1 MRVALAV
8 GVARPITFLSDYGT
22 ADEFAGV
29 CRAVI
34 ARIAPDA
41 RVIDLSHG
49 IVRHDVGQGAAVLAN
64 ALGYAPAGVHLAV
77 VDPGVGTAR
86 RPVAVAAVED
96 ERVFV
101 GPDNGLLSLAVDRFG
116 GAAEAVDISA
126 SPVRL
131 EPVSATFHGRDLF
144 APVAA
149 HLALGDR
156 LAGLGEPVD
165 PATLATI
172 DRGGPE
178 VEPGLRLEAEVG
190 HVDAFGN
197 LSLIATAADADDA
210 GFEVGSRL
218 RVRGPHLSAEA
229 VYALTFA
236 DAEPGDMVLLV
247 DSAYSLALA
256 VNRGDAS
263 RQLDL
268 DPGDRVVL
276 ARM

>member
-1 MRVALAV
+1 M
-8 GVARPITFLSDYGT
+8 ARPITFLSDYGT
-22 ADEFAGV
+22 GDEFAGV

-41 RVIDLSHG
+41 NVIDISHG
-49 IVRHDVGQGAAVLAN
+49 IARHDVRRGAAVLAN
-64 ALGYAPAGVHLAV
+64 ALGFAPDGVHLAV
-77 VDPGVGTAR
+77 VDPGVGTER
-86 RPVAVAAVED
+86 RPVAVAAADGEHH
-96 ERVFV
+96 FV
-101 GPDNGLLSLAVDRFG
+101 GPDNGLLSLALERFG
-116 GAAEAVDISA
+116 GAAEAIDISRT
-126 SPVRL
+126 PVRL

-149 HLALGDR
+149 HLALGEP

-165 PATLATI
+165 PATLQTI

-178 VEPGLRLEAEVG
+178 IEPGSGLEAEVG
-190 HVDAFGN
+190 HIDAFGN
-197 LSLIATAADADDA
+197 LSLIATAADADDT
-210 GFEVGSRL
+210 GLHVGDGV
-218 RVRGPHLSAEA
+218 RVLGPRRSDEA

-236 DAEPGDMVLLV
+236 DAEPGDVVLLV

-268 DPGDRVVL
+268 EPGDRVVL
-276 ARM
+276 TRM